1 MEEGCHYLLWRAPVG
16 GTLRM
21 CVQVIR
27 KEFSPVIPSLI
38 IVPNSSMSYWKGELE
53 YWLGDSA
60 EVIFYTGPPGARQQI
75 AASEFWLLPGALD
88 GKVNDPKE
96 QLQERAPKPHIVLIS
111 MESMLQVRV
120 SSKADTCPVASATHV
135 YGSEGSQ
142 TMLNMMGC

>member
-1 MEEGCHYLLWRAPVG
+1 VPH
-16 GTLRM
+16 LRGMPQPLGM
-21 CVQVIR
+21 CLQVIR

-38 IVPNSSMSYWKGELE
+38 IVPNSSMSYWKGELD

-96 QLQERAPKPHIVLIS
+96 HLQERAPKPHIVLIS
-111 MESMLQVRV
+111 MESMLQVRL
-120 SSKADTCPVASATHV
+120 S
-135 YGSEGSQ
+135 
-142 TMLNMMGC
+142 L